1 MTLTLLFC
9 LDLYKDENNDKGL
22 RKFNKSLSM
31 NTEFVTKMKY
41 HIKSTLETL
50 EREDI
55 AYFQA
60 RWEFLRYEI
69 RKFSIDFSKLLAQ
82 NTKKETIF
90 SENKLQKKIEIT
102 TEYKRINK
110 IYEQKTN
117 SIRIRSK
124 CDWYEYGVKSS
135 NLIKVNSVIPKY
147 KR

>member
-1 MTLTLLFC
+1 MFSTDRSPLLFC
-9 LDLYKDENNDKGL
+9 LDFYKDENNDKGL

-31 NTEFVTKMKY
+31 NSEFVTKMKY

-69 RKFSIDFSKLLAQ
+69 RKFSIEFSKLLAQ

-90 SENKLQKKIEIT
+90 SENKLQKNRN
-102 TEYKRINK
+102 YHRI
-110 IYEQKTN
+110 QKN
-117 SIRIRSK
+117 
-124 CDWYEYGVKSS
+124 
-135 NLIKVNSVIPKY
+135 
-147 KR
+147 